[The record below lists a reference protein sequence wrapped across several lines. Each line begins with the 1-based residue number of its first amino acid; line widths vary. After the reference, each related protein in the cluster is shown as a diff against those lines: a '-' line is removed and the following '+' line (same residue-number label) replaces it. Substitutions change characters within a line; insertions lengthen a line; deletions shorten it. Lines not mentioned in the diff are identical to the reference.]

1 MNLHDDFEINAAAA
15 AARFLDEAHTA
26 STQLPSAAGN
36 DALGEPGA
44 SWAMVADSAATTAPA
59 LAHWQLSLRFGT
71 GALHNDVSPLDWVRK
86 LPLWGRVLA
95 IHTLVDAVP
104 PLAQLDPEACCLGFE
119 IRFESQASHD
129 AVAEMLAL
137 QTGDGE
143 IAVLGP
149 EASAADF
156 QALLERRAPDA
167 ASQAALLALWRKQG
181 LVLPLRDADPELDTA
196 DDPELAG
203 AQDSGPQIER
213 RAAERAAGRAG
224 PQTG

>member
-1 MNLHDDFEINAAAA
+1 MNLHDDFELNAAAA
-15 AARFLDEAHTA
+15 VRFLDEAHTDP
-26 STQLPSAAGN
+26 TQLPSAACSDELGGPRASL
-36 DALGEPGA
+36 ALV
-44 SWAMVADSAATTAPA
+44 AMSAATTAPA

-71 GALHNDVSPLDWVRK
+71 DALRNGVSPLDWVRK
-86 LPLWGRVLA
+86 LPRWGRVLA

-119 IRFESQASHD
+119 IRFESQASHG
-129 AVAEMLAL
+129 AVAGMLAL
-137 QTGDGE
+137 QTADGE

-156 QALLERRAPDA
+156 QSLLEQRAPAA
-167 ASQAALLALWRKQG
+167 ASQAALLALWREQG
-181 LVLPLRDADPELDTA
+181 LVLPLRDADPALDTA

-213 RAAERAAGRAG
+213 RVAERAAGRVR
-224 PQTG
+224 PQIG